1 VHRLTISYSA
11 PADPGS
17 FDGESFDADYRD
29 GHVPLAAKLPG
40 VRRFV
45 LSHPRPLGPG
55 TAPYLVAELWFD
67 DADAL
72 KAALRS
78 AEGAATAADA
88 QQLVEKHG
96 VASMTMATG
105 EVTELLA

>member
-1 VHRLTISYSA
+1 LTISYSA
-11 PADPGS
+11 PADGAA
-17 FDGESFDADYRD
+17 FDADYLA

-45 LSHPRPLGPG
+45 LSHPRALGPG
-55 TAPYLVAELWFD
+55 EAPFLVAELWFD

-78 AEGAATAADA
+78 PEGAATAADA
-88 QQLVEKHG
+88 QQLVERHE
-96 VASMTMATG
+96 VASMTMTTG
-105 EVTELLA
+105 EVTEQLG

>member
-1 VHRLTISYSA
+1 VHRLTISYTA
-11 PADPGS
+11 PADGAI
-17 FDGESFDADYRD
+17 FDADAFDADYRD

-55 TAPYLVAELWFD
+55 GAPYLVAELWFD
-67 DADAL
+67 DADSL

-88 QQLVEKHG
+88 EQLVEKHRI
-96 VASMTMATG
+96 ASMTMATG

>member
-1 VHRLTISYSA
+1 MHRLTISYAA
-11 PADPGS
+11 PSDA
-17 FDGESFDADYRD
+17 EAFDADYHS

-45 LSHPRPLGPG
+45 LSHPRALGPG
-55 TAPYLVAELWFD
+55 EAPYLVAELWFD

-72 KAALRS
+72 KTALRS
-78 AEGAATAADA
+78 PEGAATAADA
-88 QQLVEKHG
+88 QQLVDKHG

-105 EVTELLA
+105 EVIEILT